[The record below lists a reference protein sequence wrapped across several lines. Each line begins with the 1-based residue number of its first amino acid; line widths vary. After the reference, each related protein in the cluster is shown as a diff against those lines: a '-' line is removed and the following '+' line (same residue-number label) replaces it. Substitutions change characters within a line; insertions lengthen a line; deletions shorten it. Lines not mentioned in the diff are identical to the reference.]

1 MLTLE
6 VLCRDPRGT
15 PSGPFFL
22 AVLDRSGDT
31 FGLGQIV
38 SEHPTL
44 AELAVAARAYR
55 GPAQPGA
62 TVAGLL
68 ALIDAFG
75 PPQEPAPGAPPKGI
89 G

>member
-1 MLTLE
+1 
-6 VLCRDPRGT
+6 VLRPRGT
-15 PSGPFFL
+15 PAGPFFL
-22 AVLDRSGDT
+22 AVLDRAGDT
-31 FGLGQIV
+31 FRLGQIV

-44 AELAVAARAYR
+44 AEVAAAARAYR

-68 ALIDAFG
+68 ALIDLFG
-75 PPQEPAPGAPPKGI
+75 PPQEPAPDGAPEHI